1 MPTFSVA
8 GLQLELPNADN
19 LDVCEGEIRLAKAR
33 YPWIDMI
40 LLPEL
45 ASFGTALRYAQPM
58 PGPAERRYSALAKE
72 LGIWLLPG
80 SLYER
85 RRGKVLNCAPVI
97 APDGRV
103 IGRHRKMFP
112 WTPYE
117 RGVTP
122 GREFVVFDVP
132 RIGRF
137 GVSTC
142 YDGWFPEV
150 SRSLAWMGAEV
161 ILHPTLTGSID
172 RDVELAI
179 ARTNAVSNQCY
190 FLDLNSAGRLGVGR
204 SIFCGPG
211 GEVLHQAADGR
222 EVIAVELDLEYL
234 RRCRRTGWNGLS
246 QPLKNFRDSLVKFP
260 CYGATVRRSP
270 ALSRLGP
277 VRSPTP
283 ARKKSR

>member
-1 MPTFSVA
+1 VSTFTVA

-19 LDVCEGEIRLAKAR
+19 VDLCLQEISSAKAR
-33 YPWIDMI
+33 YPWLDMI

-45 ASFGTALRYAQPM
+45 ASLGTALDRAQLL
-58 PGPAERRYSALAKE
+58 PGPAERRYATLARE

-85 RRGKVLNCAPVI
+85 SRGKTFNTVPVI
-97 APDGRV
+97 DPSGKVVARY
-103 IGRHRKMFP
+103 RKMFP

-122 GREFVVFDVP
+122 GTEFVVFDVP
-132 RIGRF
+132 SIGRF

-142 YDGWFPEV
+142 YDGWFPEI
-150 SRSLAWMGAEV
+150 SRSLAWLGAEV

-190 FLDLNSAGRLGVGR
+190 FLDLNSAAPLGVGR

-211 GEVLHQAADGR
+211 GEVLHQAESGR
-222 EVIAVELDLEYL
+222 EIIAIELDLEHV
-234 RRCRRTGWNGLS
+234 RRCRSSGWNGLG
-246 QPLKNFRDSLVKFP
+246 QPLKSFRDSQLRFP
-260 CYGATVRRSP
+260 CYRVSSRTSP
-270 ALSRLGP
+270 ALERLGP
-277 VRSPTP
+277 IRSPTS
-283 ARKKSR
+283 AVRKSR

>member
-1 MPTFSVA
+1 VPTFTVA
-8 GLQLELPNADN
+8 GLQLELPNTDN
-19 LDVCEGEIRLAKAR
+19 VDLCLREIRIAKAR
-33 YPWIDMI
+33 YPWLDMI

-45 ASFGTALRYAQPM
+45 ASLGTALDRAQPL
-58 PGPAERRYSALAKE
+58 PGAAERRYAALARE

-85 RRGKVLNCAPVI
+85 SRGKTFNTVPVI
-97 APDGRV
+97 DPSGKV
-103 IGRHRKMFP
+103 IARYRKMFP

-122 GREFVVFDVP
+122 GTEFVVFDVP
-132 RIGRF
+132 GIGRF

-142 YDGWFPEV
+142 YDGWFPEI
-150 SRSLAWMGAEV
+150 SRSLAWLGAEV

-190 FLDLNSAGRLGVGR
+190 FLDLNCAGPLGVGR

-211 GEVLHQAADGR
+211 GEVLHQAESGR
-222 EVIAVELDLEYL
+222 EIIAVELDLEHV
-234 RRCRRTGWNGLS
+234 RRCRRSGWNGLG
-246 QPLKNFRDSLVKFP
+246 QPLKSFRDSQLRFP
-260 CYGATVRRSP
+260 CYRVTARPSP
-270 ALSRLGP
+270 ALKRLGP
-277 VRSPTP
+277 IRSPTP
-283 ARKKSR
+283 GVRKFR